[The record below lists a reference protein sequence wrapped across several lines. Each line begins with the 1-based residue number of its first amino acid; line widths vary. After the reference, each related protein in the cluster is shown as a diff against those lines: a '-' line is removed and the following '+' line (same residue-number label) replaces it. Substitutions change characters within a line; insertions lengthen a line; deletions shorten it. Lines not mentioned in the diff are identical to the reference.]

1 MDVLG
6 KTAHYSSPRVVIS
19 VVLKWISLASLL
31 LGWPELR
38 QRTLAS
44 TRIKCYTLLDIAYLA
59 LVGLSSLAALT
70 RSGQVASVDDGT
82 AHSAKH
88 SSQDV
93 LSGIAAAAALLGL
106 GFISLVRFK
115 NGQSVSGFVWAV
127 LGMLSTASVADI
139 AGRYRALY
147 FVDQHHGI
155 VLSDAGYAPSL
166 VVTEAVSMFC
176 VLGTFCI
183 MGVRGK
189 VYYNKFRGTLQKS
202 MNEDTRSP
210 LGVFVCSVLFRHLK
224 NVVLLGKAVYRD
236 LPIASPRMKSAPL
249 ARDVCG
255 RLSRVQITQRL
266 TRWRLFYAVMRTV
279 WDDLFWTMLTT
290 IAYYVNVLGKV
301 PLLERLVEGGEEV
314 TVTTWLFVSSCIA
327 DTLLACY
334 QMHTCFRL
342 GNRVRCLLLG
352 AIFRKMVRLSPRALS
367 RNSSGYVLALLGGDC
382 LQICIACTQFPL
394 PMTGTLLLPV
404 IIYLLGLRVGAVAA
418 LFTAL
423 WPVVALTLV
432 WPATVLQD
440 QLWDNVLSLRDERLR
455 QTSDLLSSVRLVKMY
470 AWEDAFSSAISRL
483 RAKEE
488 AASHKVNV
496 LDGLIDSIYTSSAS
510 LMTILL
516 FSSVAFLGEAPAL
529 TPAVAFCCLY
539 LISATDLVTSST
551 SQLLRSR
558 SVVGLAMLRYCA
570 FFSEE
575 EQQDRPPCFLET
587 KAAKGE
593 VFIEKCNFSWDP
605 DKQGFGLRGISVQ
618 IEPGSLVGVVGF
630 VGSGKSSLL
639 AAILGDMMRTRGW
652 LDVGGKVAYASQT
665 PSIYNM
671 SVRDNILFGLKLE
684 PLRYL
689 TVLNACELQTDL
701 ASFPAGDLT
710 EVGEKGTTLS
720 GGQRQR
726 VALARAVYSDSDV
739 YLFDD
744 PLSGLDAQVA
754 SRVFRQVMGPQGLL
768 RRKTRVLVCS
778 QGNLLKHVERI
789 LLVHDRRVFSFSNLS
804 SLLLDPNAPQTLRT
818 SQVQQT
824 MPVQTTKSTRKNRA
838 DSGQEIHR
846 GKVTIDESLQP
857 QKSSLEVVR
866 RLLAFSGT
874 WSWVAILLFVAC
886 AGAVAGQQFLIRG
899 WTDAVARRGADED
912 GSRADAAWVAGLV
925 LVSLC
930 DVMFRCLGVVALAWG
945 NRRLSHRLHANMLS
959 RLLSSPTSF
968 FDATPRGRIVT
979 RFSLDL
985 YAVDLRLFLSG
996 KQCVQNVLVAVGKL
1010 CVVASQASVVVL
1022 VGAVGAFA
1030 TLVALVYSVRAA
1042 SLVLYTEAAL
1052 VARAMQ
1058 HVVETRDTLS
1068 TVRSFGAVGRFCRLY
1083 CRLLDAEARAFGAYL
1098 ASYRVTRCLAALAGL
1113 GVVLATLGFTL
1124 AASGGDGAGSS
1135 NVGLALSS
1143 ALSIPILMMSITLSL
1158 FAVLQLLV
1166 QFQRALEYTEL
1177 PQEENDP
1184 EPHKRPSLQFRRR
1197 YSNTIIL
1204 EELWPTRGKI
1214 EFQRYTA
1221 SYRPGVLPNVLIRV
1235 NFVIEGSEKVGV
1247 VGRTGAGKSSLVQAL
1262 LRVLVPTEGRIL
1274 VDGVDISSLKLK
1286 KLRSAVTVIPQ
1297 DPTLVTGSLRDNLD
1311 PTRSHTDAEIWDALR
1326 KSHLGE
1332 FVSRNPHGL
1341 DLAAGEGGANLS
1353 VGQRQLVCLARAL
1366 LRRPKILVL
1375 DEATSQMDGDT
1386 DRLIQS
1392 TLRQCFGGCTLLA
1405 IAHRVNT
1412 VLDYDKILVMAG
1424 GEVAE
1429 FGPTKALLQDPA
1441 SLFHG
1446 IARDAG
1452 AIPPNGVT
1460 NAVAAEPAVS
1470 VPRPRSSFVAARIL
1484 SSVPQA

>member
-1 MDVLG
+1 
-6 KTAHYSSPRVVIS
+6 
-19 VVLKWISLASLL
+19 
-31 LGWPELR
+31 
-38 QRTLAS
+38 
-44 TRIKCYTLLDIAYLA
+44 
-59 LVGLSSLAALT
+59 
-70 RSGQVASVDDGT
+70 
-82 AHSAKH
+82 
-88 SSQDV
+88 
-93 LSGIAAAAALLGL
+93 
-106 GFISLVRFK
+106 
-115 NGQSVSGFVWAV
+115 
-127 LGMLSTASVADI
+127 MLSTASVADF

-155 VLSDAGYAPSL
+155 VFSDASYAAPL
-166 VVTEAVSMFC
+166 MVTDAVSMVFF
-176 VLGTFCI
+176 LGAFCI
-183 MGVRGK
+183 MGVRCK
-189 VYYNKFRGTLQKS
+189 VYYNKPRGTLQKS

-210 LGVFVCSVLFRHLK
+210 MGVFVCSVLFRHLK
-224 NVVLLGKAVYRD
+224 NVALLGKAVYRD
-236 LPIASPRMKSAPL
+236 LPISSQRMQCAPL
-249 ARDVCG
+249 ARDVCA
-255 RLSRVQITQRL
+255 RLTRVQVTKTL

-290 IAYYVNVLGKV
+290 FTYYANVLGKV

-314 TVTTWLFVSSCIA
+314 TVTTWLFVAACIA
-327 DTLLACY
+327 DALLACY

-352 AIFRKMVRLSPRALS
+352 AIFRKMVRLSPRALA

-394 PMTGTLLLPV
+394 PMTGAFLLPV
-404 IIYLLGLRVGAVAA
+404 IIYLLGLRVGAAASLFTALWPAVALMLIWPSTVLQDQLWMVRLSPRALARNSSGYVLALLGGDCLQICIACTQFPLPMTGAFLLPVIIYLLGLRVGAAAA

-423 WPVVALTLV
+423 WPAVALMLI
-432 WPATVLQD
+432 WPSTVLQD
-440 QLWDNVLSLRDERLR
+440 QLWDNVLSLRDERLK

-470 AWEDAFSSAISRL
+470 AWEEAFSSAISRL

-488 AASHKVNV
+488 EASHKVNV

-516 FSSVAFLGEAPAL
+516 FASVAFLDDASVL
-529 TPAVAFCCLY
+529 TPAVSFCCLY
-539 LISATDLVTSST
+539 LISATDLITSST
-551 SQLLRSR
+551 AQLLRSR

-575 EQQDRPPCFLET
+575 EHQDRPPCFLET
-587 KAAKGE
+587 SATKGE
-593 VFIEKCNFSWDP
+593 VFIEKCDFSWDP
-605 DKQGFGLRGISVQ
+605 DKQGFSLHGVSVE

-639 AAILGDMMRTRGW
+639 AAILGDMIRTRGW

-671 SVRDNILFGLKLE
+671 SVRDNILFGNRLE

-689 TVLNACELQTDL
+689 TVLKACELQADL
-701 ASFPAGDLT
+701 SSFPAGDLT

-754 SRVFRQVMGPQGLL
+754 SRVFKQVMGAQGLL
-768 RRKTRVLVCS
+768 RRKTRILVSS
-778 QGNLLKHVERI
+778 QGNLLKHVQRI
-789 LLVHDRRVFSFSNLS
+789 LLVHDRRIFSFSNLTA
-804 SLLLDPNAPQTLRT
+804 LLLDPNAPRTLRT
-818 SQVQQT
+818 SQIIQAPPAQT
-824 MPVQTTKSTRKNRA
+824 VKSTRLII
-838 DSGQEIHR
+838 GE
-846 GKVTIDESLQP
+846 GKVLAPLTPAPHFYAAALYSQ
-857 QKSSLEVVR
+857 SSLEVVH
-866 RLLAFSGT
+866 RLLSFSGM
-874 WSWVAILLFVAC
+874 WSWASILLFVAC
-886 AGAVAGQQFLIRG
+886 AGAVAGQQFFIRA
-899 WTDAVARRGADED
+899 WTDAVGRRVANED
-912 GSRADAAWVAGLV
+912 RRRSDAAWVAGLV
-925 LVSLC
+925 FVSLC
-930 DVMFRCLGVVALAWG
+930 DVLFRCLGVVAMAWG
-945 NRRLSHRLHANMLS
+945 NQRLSQRLHANMLS
-959 RLLSSPTSF
+959 RLLSSPTPSF
-968 FDATPRGRIVT
+968 DSTPRGRIVT

-996 KQCVQNVLVAVGKL
+996 KQCVQNVLVAMGKL
-1010 CVVASQASVVVL
+1010 CVVASQASIVVL
-1022 VGAVGAFA
+1022 VGCCRRARNARGAVHLLTSGRC
-1030 TLVALVYSVRAA
+1030 TA
-1042 SLVLYTEAAL
+1042 S
-1052 VARAMQ
+1052 ARRRWCCTRRRRWWPEPCSTS
-1058 HVVETRDTLS
+1058 VETRDTLS

-1083 CRLLDAEARAFGAYL
+1083 CRLVDAEARAFGAYL

-1124 AASGGDGAGSS
+1124 AASGGSASAD
-1135 NVGLALSS
+1135 VGLALSS

-1166 QFQRALEYTEL
+1166 QFQRTLEYTEL
-1177 PQEENDP
+1177 PQEVGTFLLLNVP
-1184 EPHKRPSLQFRRR
+1184 ALSMTLEPKKRPSLQFRRR
-1197 YSNTIIL
+1197 RSNSILL
-1204 EELWPTRGKI
+1204 EEVWPTRGRI

-1221 SYRPGVLPNVLIRV
+1221 SYRPGVLPNVL
-1235 NFVIEGSEKVGV
+1235 VIISFSVSALASSQVGV

-1274 VDGVDISSLKLK
+1274 IDSVDISSLTLK
-1286 KLRSAVTVIPQ
+1286 KLRSAITVIPQ

-1311 PTRSHTDAEIWDALR
+1311 PTRSHTDADIWDALK
-1326 KSHLGE
+1326 KSHLSE

-1366 LRRPKILVL
+1366 LRRPKMLVL

-1392 TLRQCFGGCTLLA
+1392 TLRQCFAGCTLLA
-1405 IAHRVNT
+1405 IAHRVHT
-1412 VLDYDKILVMAG
+1412 VLDYDKILVMAA

-1429 FGPTKALLQDPA
+1429 FGPTRHLLEDPS
-1441 SLFHG
+1441 SLFHE

-1452 AIPPNGVT
+1452 AIPPNGLHSPIT
-1460 NAVAAEPAVS
+1460 GTAVS
-1470 VPRPRSSFVAARIL
+1470 VPRPRTSFVAARIL

>member
-1 MDVLG
+1 
-6 KTAHYSSPRVVIS
+6 
-19 VVLKWISLASLL
+19 
-31 LGWPELR
+31 
-38 QRTLAS
+38 
-44 TRIKCYTLLDIAYLA
+44 
-59 LVGLSSLAALT
+59 
-70 RSGQVASVDDGT
+70 
-82 AHSAKH
+82 
-88 SSQDV
+88 
-93 LSGIAAAAALLGL
+93 
-106 GFISLVRFK
+106 
-115 NGQSVSGFVWAV
+115 
-127 LGMLSTASVADI
+127 
-139 AGRYRALY
+139 
-147 FVDQHHGI
+147 
-155 VLSDAGYAPSL
+155 
-166 VVTEAVSMFC
+166 
-176 VLGTFCI
+176 
-183 MGVRGK
+183 
-189 VYYNKFRGTLQKS
+189 
-202 MNEDTRSP
+202 
-210 LGVFVCSVLFRHLK
+210 
-224 NVVLLGKAVYRD
+224 
-236 LPIASPRMKSAPL
+236 
-249 ARDVCG
+249 
-255 RLSRVQITQRL
+255 
-266 TRWRLFYAVMRTV
+266 
-279 WDDLFWTMLTT
+279 
-290 IAYYVNVLGKV
+290 
-301 PLLERLVEGGEEV
+301 
-314 TVTTWLFVSSCIA
+314 
-327 DTLLACY
+327 
-334 QMHTCFRL
+334 
-342 GNRVRCLLLG
+342 
-352 AIFRKMVRLSPRALS
+352 
-367 RNSSGYVLALLGGDC
+367 
-382 LQICIACTQFPL
+382 
-394 PMTGTLLLPV
+394 
-404 IIYLLGLRVGAVAA
+404 
-418 LFTAL
+418 
-423 WPVVALTLV
+423 
-432 WPATVLQD
+432 
-440 QLWDNVLSLRDERLR
+440 
-455 QTSDLLSSVRLVKMY
+455 MY
-470 AWEDAFSSAISRL
+470 AWEEAFSSAISRL

-516 FSSVAFLGEAPAL
+516 FSSVAFLGDAPAL
-529 TPAVAFCCLY
+529 TPAVSFCCLY
-539 LISATDLVTSST
+539 LISTTDLVTNST

-558 SVVGLAMLRYCA
+558 SVVGLAMQRYCA

-575 EQQDRPPCFLET
+575 EQRDRPPCFLET

-593 VFIEKCNFSWDP
+593 VFIEKCDFSWDP
-605 DKQGFGLRGISVQ
+605 DKQSFGLRGISVE

-671 SVRDNILFGLKLE
+671 SVRDNILFGLRLE

-689 TVLNACELQTDL
+689 TVLKACELQADL

-754 SRVFRQVMGPQGLL
+754 ARVFRQVMGAQGLL
-768 RRKTRVLVCS
+768 RRK
-778 QGNLLKHVERI
+778 NL
-789 LLVHDRRVFSFSNLS
+789 
-804 SLLLDPNAPQTLRT
+804 T
-818 SQVQQT
+818 
-824 MPVQTTKSTRKNRA
+824 

-846 GKVTIDESLQP
+846 GKITTDEHLQP

-866 RLLAFSGT
+866 RLLGFSGM

-886 AGAVAGQQFLIRG
+886 AGAVAGQQFIISG
-899 WTDAVARRGADED
+899 WTDAVARRDPNED
-912 GSRADAAWVAGLV
+912 GSRWDAAWVSGLV

-930 DVMFRCLGVVALAWG
+930 DVMFRCLGVVAMAWG
-945 NRRLSHRLHANMLS
+945 NQRLSHRLHANMLS

-996 KQCVQNVLVAVGKL
+996 KQCVQNVLVAMGKL

-1022 VGAVGAFA
+1022 VGAVGALA

-1042 SLVLYTEAAL
+1042 SLVLYTESAL
-1052 VARAMQ
+1052 LARAMQ

-1083 CRLLDAEARAFGAYL
+1083 CRLLDTEARAFGAYL

-1124 AASGGDGAGSS
+1124 AASDGDGAGSS

-1166 QFQRALEYTEL
+1166 QFQRTLEYTEL

-1184 EPHKRPSLQFRRR
+1184 EPEKRPSLQFRRR
-1197 YSNTIIL
+1197 YSSMIIL
-1204 EELWPTRGKI
+1204 EELWPTKGRI

-1235 NFVIEGSEKVGV
+1235 NFVVEGSEKVGV

-1262 LRVLVPTEGRIL
+1262 LRLLVPTEGRIL
-1274 VDGVDISSLKLK
+1274 IDGVDISTLRLK

-1311 PTRSHTDAEIWDALR
+1311 PTRSHTDADIWDALK
-1326 KSHLGE
+1326 KSHLSE
-1332 FVSRNPHGL
+1332 FVSKNPHGL

-1366 LRRPKILVL
+1366 LRRPKMLVL

-1392 TLRQCFGGCTLLA
+1392 TLRQCFAGCTLLA

-1429 FGPTKALLQDPA
+1429 FGPTKKLLEDPA
-1441 SLFHG
+1441 SLFHE

-1460 NAVAAEPAVS
+1460 NTEPTFSA
-1470 VPRPRSSFVAARIL
+1470 PRGRTSFVAARIL
-1484 SSVPQA
+1484 SSVPPQA

>member
-1 MDVLG
+1 M
-6 KTAHYSSPRVVIS
+6 AHYSSPRVVIS
-19 VVLKWISLASLL
+19 VVLKWVALLSLP
-31 LGWPELR
+31 LGWPELH
-38 QRTLAS
+38 QRTLTC
-44 TRIKCYTLLDIAYLA
+44 TRVKCYTLLDVAYLIFVALSSLSALTRSAQVATVDDGSARAAEHSTQDVLSSIAASAA
-59 LVGLSSLAALT
+59 LVGL
-70 RSGQVASVDDGT
+70 
-82 AHSAKH
+82 
-88 SSQDV
+88 
-93 LSGIAAAAALLGL
+93 
-106 GFISLVRFK
+106 GFIPLVRFN

-127 LGMLSTASVADI
+127 LGMLCTAGVADF
-139 AGRYRALY
+139 AGRYRALQ
-147 FVDQHHGI
+147 FVEQHHGI

-166 VVTEAVSMFC
+166 VVTDALAMFFL
-176 VLGTFCI
+176 LGAFCT
-183 MGVRGK
+183 MALRCK
-189 VYYNKFRGTLQKS
+189 VYYNRNRGTHQKS

-210 LGVFVCSVLFRHLK
+210 LGVFFCSVLYRHLK
-224 NVVLLGKAVYRD
+224 NVAVLGKSVYRD
-236 LPIASPRMKSAPL
+236 LPIPSQRMKCGPL
-249 ARDVCG
+249 SKEAWG
-255 RLSRVQITQRL
+255 RLSRVQQTNRL

-290 IAYYVNVLGKV
+290 FTYYANVLSKV

-314 TVTTWLFVSSCIA
+314 TVTTWLFVSACIA

-334 QMHTCFRL
+334 QMHTCFRFA
-342 GNRVRCLLLG
+342 NRVRCLLLG

-404 IIYLLGLRVGAVAA
+404 IIYLIGLRVGAVAA
-418 LFTAL
+418 LITSI
-423 WPVVALTLV
+423 WPVVALVLV
-432 WPATVLQD
+432 WPAAVVQD
-440 QLWDNVLSLRDERLR
+440 RLWDNVLSLRDERLK

-470 AWEDAFSSAISRL
+470 AWEEAFSAAISRL

-488 AASHKVNV
+488 EASHRVNV
-496 LDGLIDSIYTSSAS
+496 LDGLIDSVYTSSAS
-510 LMTILL
+510 MMAILL
-516 FSSVAFLGEAPAL
+516 FSAVAFLGDASLL
-529 TPAVAFCCLY
+529 TPAVSFCCLY

-575 EQQDRPPCFLET
+575 EHQERPPCFLET
-587 KAAKGE
+587 KASKGE
-593 VFIEKCNFSWDP
+593 VFIEKCDFSWDC
-605 DKQGFGLRGISVQ
+605 DKESFSLRGVSME

-630 VGSGKSSLL
+630 VGAGKSSLL
-639 AAILGDMMRTRGW
+639 AAILGDMQRTRGW
-652 LDVGGKVAYASQT
+652 FDVGGRVAYVAQT

-671 SVRDNILFGLKLE
+671 SVRDNIVFGLKLE

-689 TVLNACELQTDL
+689 NVLKACELQSDL

-754 SRVFRQVMGPQGLL
+754 AKVFRQVMGPQGLL
-768 RRKTRVLVCS
+768 RRKTRILVCS
-778 QGNLLKHVERI
+778 QGNLLRHVERV
-789 LLVHDRRVFSFSNLS
+789 LMVHDRQVWSFPNLAA
-804 SLLLDPNAPQTLRT
+804 LLQDPNAPRTLRMGQTLK
-818 SQVQQT
+818 
-824 MPVQTTKSTRKNRA
+824 PAPEEATKSTRKELT
-838 DSGQEIHR
+838 DSGRHMGSGR
-846 GKVTIDESLQP
+846 VTTDERALSS
-857 QKSSLEVVR
+857 KSSLEVVR
-866 RLLAFSGT
+866 RLLSFAGP
-874 WSWVAILLFVAC
+874 WSWVSILLFVAC
-886 AGAVAGQQFLIRG
+886 AAAVAGQQFLIRG
-899 WTDAVARRGADED
+899 WTDAVAQRVGTKGRKGADE
-912 GSRADAAWVAGLV
+912 AWVSGLV
-925 LVSLC
+925 VVSLC
-930 DVMFRCLGVVALAWG
+930 DVLFRCLGVLVMAMG
-945 NRRLSHRLHANMLS
+945 NRRLSHQLHESMLA

-996 KQCVQNVLVAVGKL
+996 KQCVQNVLVATAKL

-1022 VGAVGAFA
+1022 VGAIGAVA
-1030 TLVALVYSVRAA
+1030 TLVALVYSVKAA

-1052 VARAMQ
+1052 LARAMQ

-1068 TVRSFGAVGRFCRLY
+1068 TVRSFGAAARFCRLY
-1083 CRLLDAEARAFGAYL
+1083 CRLVDTEARTFGAYL
-1098 ASYRVTRCLAALAGL
+1098 SAYRVTRCLAALSGL

-1124 AASGGDGAGSS
+1124 AARNRDGGS
-1135 NVGLALSS
+1135 NSDVGLALSS

-1177 PQEENDP
+1177 PQEESDP
-1184 EPHKRPSLQFRRR
+1184 EPKKRPSVQFRRR
-1197 YSNTIIL
+1197 HSNSITL

-1221 SYRPGVLPNVLIRV
+1221 SYRPGVLPNILIRV
-1235 NFVIEGSEKVGV
+1235 SFVVEGSERVGV

-1262 LRVLVPTEGRIL
+1262 LRVLVPVEGRVLI
-1274 VDGVDISSLKLK
+1274 DGVDITTLSLK
-1286 KLRSAVTVIPQ
+1286 KLRSAITVIPQ
-1297 DPTLVTGSLRDNLD
+1297 DPTLVTASLRDNLD
-1311 PTRSHTDAEIWDALR
+1311 PTRVHSDAEIWDALR
-1326 KSHLGE
+1326 KSHLSE
-1332 FVSRNPHGL
+1332 FVSRSPHGL
-1341 DLAAGEGGANLS
+1341 DMAAGEGGCNLS
-1353 VGQRQLVCLARAL
+1353 VGQRQLVCMARAL

-1386 DRLIQS
+1386 DRLIQT
-1392 TLRQCFGGCTLLA
+1392 TLRMCFSSCTLLA
-1405 IAHRVNT
+1405 IAHRVHT
-1412 VLDYDKILVMAG
+1412 VLDYDKILVMAD

-1429 FGPTKALLQDPA
+1429 FGPTKELLRDPT
-1441 SLFHG
+1441 SLFHD

-1452 AIPPNGVT
+1452 IIPPNGIT
-1460 NAVAAEPAVS
+1460 TPEAAFPAV
-1470 VPRPRSSFVAARIL
+1470 RPRSSFVADRIL
-1484 SSVPQA
+1484 NSVPHA

>member
-1 MDVLG
+1 
-6 KTAHYSSPRVVIS
+6 
-19 VVLKWISLASLL
+19 
-31 LGWPELR
+31 
-38 QRTLAS
+38 
-44 TRIKCYTLLDIAYLA
+44 
-59 LVGLSSLAALT
+59 
-70 RSGQVASVDDGT
+70 
-82 AHSAKH
+82 
-88 SSQDV
+88 
-93 LSGIAAAAALLGL
+93 
-106 GFISLVRFK
+106 
-115 NGQSVSGFVWAV
+115 
-127 LGMLSTASVADI
+127 
-139 AGRYRALY
+139 
-147 FVDQHHGI
+147 
-155 VLSDAGYAPSL
+155 
-166 VVTEAVSMFC
+166 
-176 VLGTFCI
+176 
-183 MGVRGK
+183 
-189 VYYNKFRGTLQKS
+189 
-202 MNEDTRSP
+202 
-210 LGVFVCSVLFRHLK
+210 
-224 NVVLLGKAVYRD
+224 
-236 LPIASPRMKSAPL
+236 
-249 ARDVCG
+249 
-255 RLSRVQITQRL
+255 
-266 TRWRLFYAVMRTV
+266 
-279 WDDLFWTMLTT
+279 
-290 IAYYVNVLGKV
+290 
-301 PLLERLVEGGEEV
+301 
-314 TVTTWLFVSSCIA
+314 
-327 DTLLACY
+327 
-334 QMHTCFRL
+334 
-342 GNRVRCLLLG
+342 
-352 AIFRKMVRLSPRALS
+352 
-367 RNSSGYVLALLGGDC
+367 
-382 LQICIACTQFPL
+382 
-394 PMTGTLLLPV
+394 
-404 IIYLLGLRVGAVAA
+404 
-418 LFTAL
+418 
-423 WPVVALTLV
+423 
-432 WPATVLQD
+432 
-440 QLWDNVLSLRDERLR
+440 
-455 QTSDLLSSVRLVKMY
+455 
-470 AWEDAFSSAISRL
+470 
-483 RAKEE
+483 
-488 AASHKVNV
+488 
-496 LDGLIDSIYTSSAS
+496 
-510 LMTILL
+510 
-516 FSSVAFLGEAPAL
+516 
-529 TPAVAFCCLY
+529 
-539 LISATDLVTSST
+539 
-551 SQLLRSR
+551 
-558 SVVGLAMLRYCA
+558 
-570 FFSEE
+570 
-575 EQQDRPPCFLET
+575 
-587 KAAKGE
+587 
-593 VFIEKCNFSWDP
+593 
-605 DKQGFGLRGISVQ
+605 
-618 IEPGSLVGVVGF
+618 
-630 VGSGKSSLL
+630 
-639 AAILGDMMRTRGW
+639 
-652 LDVGGKVAYASQT
+652 
-665 PSIYNM
+665 
-671 SVRDNILFGLKLE
+671 
-684 PLRYL
+684 
-689 TVLNACELQTDL
+689 
-701 ASFPAGDLT
+701 
-710 EVGEKGTTLS
+710 
-720 GGQRQR
+720 
-726 VALARAVYSDSDV
+726 
-739 YLFDD
+739 
-744 PLSGLDAQVA
+744 
-754 SRVFRQVMGPQGLL
+754 
-768 RRKTRVLVCS
+768 
-778 QGNLLKHVERI
+778 
-789 LLVHDRRVFSFSNLS
+789 
-804 SLLLDPNAPQTLRT
+804 
-818 SQVQQT
+818 

-857 QKSSLEVVR
+857 RKSSLEVVR

-930 DVMFRCLGVVALAWG
+930 DVMFRCLGVVAMAWG

-1022 VGAVGAFA
+1022 VGAVGALA

-1184 EPHKRPSLQFRRR
+1184 EPPKRPSLQFRRR
-1197 YSNTIIL
+1197 YSNMIIL
-1204 EELWPTRGKI
+1204 EELWPTKGRI

-1235 NFVIEGSEKVGV
+1235 NFIIEGSEKVGV

-1392 TLRQCFGGCTLLA
+1392 TLRQCFAGCTLLA

-1429 FGPTKALLQDPA
+1429 FGPTKALLEDPA